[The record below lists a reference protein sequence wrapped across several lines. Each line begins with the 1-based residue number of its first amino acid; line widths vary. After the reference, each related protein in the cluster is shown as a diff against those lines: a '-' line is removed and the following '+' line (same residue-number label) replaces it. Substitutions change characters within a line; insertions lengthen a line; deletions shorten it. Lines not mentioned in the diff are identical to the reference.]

1 MRVYFV
7 LEHVE
12 GKGGVET
19 VLTNVTNGLTA
30 NGNEVQ
36 VFLPYASS
44 DDSWEKDLPG
54 VHYYFDEE
62 VTAYNAVQLLS
73 EKSLG
78 LSKKLSSMP
87 RPDVIVATHAPHT
100 VLYSRMAINYK
111 KNPPIVSWLHNPPE
125 YFNNFQMINYADIH
139 WSISMGI
146 KQKIDNILQGES
158 KRNFYIGNPF
168 DLNVSEISPIVG
180 QHFVFIGRLENKQKR
195 LDILLQALSLLSTSW
210 TLDLFGT
217 GPDEDKIKN
226 MAIQLNISDKVKFH
240 GWVDNPWNE
249 IKNITCLVL
258 SSDFEGMPMVIGEAM
273 TRGIPVLS
281 TDCETG
287 PSDLIKNN
295 ENGWLTPTGNVYLLA
310 ETFQKISILSQEN
323 LEKISRNA
331 KQSIKSYSVVEVL
344 DRMKE
349 SLYELVGIEREEK
362 NGY

>member
-1 MRVYFV
+1 MRIYFV
-7 LEHVE
+7 LEHVG

-19 VLTNVTNGLTA
+19 VLTKVAKGLTA
-30 NGNEVQ
+30 YGNEVQ
-36 VFLPYASS
+36 IFLPYASS

-62 VTAYNAVQLLS
+62 VTAFNAVQLLS

-111 KNPPIVSWLHNPPE
+111 INPPIVSWLHNPPKF
-125 YFNNFQMINYADIH
+125 FNNFQMINYADLH

-146 KQKIDNILQGES
+146 KQKIDDILQSKS

-168 DLNVSEISPIVG
+168 NLNVSEISPIVG
-180 QHFVFIGRLENKQKR
+180 QHFVFIGRLENTQKR

-210 TLDLFGT
+210 TLDLYGT
-217 GPDEDKIKN
+217 GPDEEKIKSL
-226 MAIQLNISDKVKFH
+226 AIQLKISDKVKFH
-240 GWVDNPWNE
+240 GWVDNPWDE
-249 IKNITCLVL
+249 IKHITCIVL
-258 SSDFEGMPMVIGEAM
+258 TSDFEGMPMVIGEAM

-287 PSDLIKNN
+287 PRDLIRDG
-295 ENGWLTPTGNVYLLA
+295 ENGWLVPTGNVFQLV
-310 ETFQKISILSQEN
+310 ETFQKISLLNQESLN
-323 LEKISRNA
+323 AISRNT
-331 KQSIKSYSVVEVL
+331 KEFIKPYSLEAVL
-344 DRMKE
+344 ERMKK
-349 SLYELVGIEREEK
+349 SLYGFIEIEREE
-362 NGY
+362 